1 MTTHSGRVPFS
12 LSLPALSPSL
22 SPGEI
27 LMDFFMNSYEKF
39 IQIPK
44 WKSVNIP
51 HLPMPPAFIILHNIL
66 PPPPTFFPTLIPT
79 LLRQPPIYLKKTRRS
94 VSFPATWPNCLIW
107 PALSSIK
114 SLSLVDRWRMDQRP
128 SQWADQW
135 QNSSI
140 SKWRWLGME
149 RGNEG
154 GEKKKTTNWRG
165 CSEKKSAVPTHL
177 AQILLLDLMLW
188 LSLLPHFFSSLKL
201 YESLLLS
208 FHPLAF
214 GTNTTEEERQRI
226 MHDFQGLWLQKNRSV
241 KHNSN
246 RKQRK
251 SRQEGDEREKRG
263 RVMSRHPVD
272 PQRSS
277 FPHLH
282 QRNQTSHGCTGGF
295 FLLWLK
301 TVPSTVMQHNFLLW
315 KSK

>member
-1 MTTHSGRVPFS
+1 
-12 LSLPALSPSL
+12 
-22 SPGEI
+22 
-27 LMDFFMNSYEKF
+27 
-39 IQIPK
+39 
-44 WKSVNIP
+44 
-51 HLPMPPAFIILHNIL
+51 
-66 PPPPTFFPTLIPT
+66 
-79 LLRQPPIYLKKTRRS
+79 
-94 VSFPATWPNCLIW
+94 
-107 PALSSIK
+107 
-114 SLSLVDRWRMDQRP
+114 MDQRP

-149 RGNEG
+149 KGNEG
-154 GEKKKTTNWRG
+154 GEKKKKTTNWRG
-165 CSEKKSAVPTHL
+165 CREKKSAVPTRL

-226 MHDFQGLWLQKNRSV
+226 MHYFQGLWLQKNRSV

-263 RVMSRHPVD
+263 MKRVMSRHPVD
-272 PQRSS
+272 PQRSP

-282 QRNQTSHGCTGGF
+282 QGNQTSHGCTGGF
-295 FLLWLK
+295 FLSWLK
-301 TVPSTVMQHNFLLW
+301 TVPSTLMQHNFLLW